1 MRDMFT
7 TVAPRYDF
15 ITRAFSFGMDPGWKR
30 LAVERAGLPCSP
42 FVLDLACGTGDF
54 SKLILGRD
62 PSALTVAMDLTPS
75 MLRIARLPDPVCADA
90 GSLPFADACF
100 DAVFVGYGL
109 RNFPDLQTVLR
120 EIRRILKPGGAG
132 LIQEAEAP
140 QRLRTRLVP
149 GARIVAVRI
158 SDALVDE
165 TDRPRHEPI
174 PPSCRRRE
182 ASRNRARQRPD
193 CPARIP
199 SYARQPAEPC
209 AHCTATL
216 PTVAHLRRTAC

>member
-62 PSALTVAMDLTPS
+62 ASARTVAMDLTPS

-100 DAVFVGYGL
+100 DPVFVGYGL

-120 EIRRILKPGGAG
+120 EIRRILKPGGILASLDFSLPRTS
-132 LIQEAEAP
+132 LIRQLYLAYLYA
-140 QRLRTRLVP
+140 Q
-149 GARIVAVRI
+149 GALWGCLLHGRPRVYTYI
-158 SDALVDE
+158 SDSLRGFLTAADLSSLLTTLGFHQVDAH
-165 TDRPRHEPI
+165 TFIAGGIAIHWARK
-174 PPSCRRRE
+174 PSTE
-182 ASRNRARQRPD
+182 SAD
-193 CPARIP
+193 IK
-199 SYARQPAEPC
+199 
-209 AHCTATL
+209 
-216 PTVAHLRRTAC
+216 

>member
-30 LAVERAGLPCSP
+30 LAVERAALPRSAV
-42 FVLDLACGTGDF
+42 VLDLACGTGDF
-54 SKLILGRD
+54 SKLVCRRD
-62 PSALTVAMDLTPS
+62 PSARTVAMDLTPS

-120 EIRRILKPGGAG
+120 EVRRVLKPGGVLASLDFSLPRGALIRQIYLAYLYLQGALWG
-132 LIQEAEAP
+132 LLLHGKPRVYTYIP
-140 QRLRTRLVP
+140 DSLRSFLS
-149 GARIVAVRI
+149 AADL
-158 SDALVDE
+158 SSLL
-165 TDRPRHEPI
+165 
-174 PPSCRRRE
+174 
-182 ASRNRARQRPD
+182 
-193 CPARIP
+193 
-199 SYARQPAEPC
+199 
-209 AHCTATL
+209 ATL
-216 PTVAHLRRTAC
+216 GFYQVDARTFIAGGIAIHWARNPRTESADIK

>member
-30 LAVERAGLPCSP
+30 LAVERARLPCSP

-75 MLRIARLPDPVCADA
+75 MLRIASLPDPVCADA

-120 EIRRILKPGGAG
+120 EIQRVLKPGGVLASLDFSLPRAALMRQMYLAYLYLQGAFWGLLLHGKPRVYTYIPDSLRSFLSAAELSSLLTILGFHQVDARTFIAG
-132 LIQEAEAP
+132 GIAVHWARKPRAE
-140 QRLRTRLVP
+140 
-149 GARIVAVRI
+149 
-158 SDALVDE
+158 SVD
-165 TDRPRHEPI
+165 I
-174 PPSCRRRE
+174 K
-182 ASRNRARQRPD
+182 
-193 CPARIP
+193 
-199 SYARQPAEPC
+199 
-209 AHCTATL
+209 
-216 PTVAHLRRTAC
+216 